1 MIEPTIPIDEEARIS
16 ALHALKILDT
26 PPEERFDRLT
36 RLASQIFDVPIAIMS
51 LVDSERVW
59 DKSCVGLA
67 ATESDRAVSFCGH
80 AINAPTT
87 FVVEDATLDDRFA
100 DNPLV
105 TGEPFIK
112 FYAGHPLT
120 TPDGQ
125 RIGSFCIMDR
135 QPRVFDGSKR
145 KILEE
150 LAALVQEEL
159 GRHELNIAITQQ
171 RETED
176 RLRFLAESA
185 PYFIT
190 AFGIDGRILYSNGQS
205 RLLFGGGEEQTLV
218 GRYLV
223 EFLPGKIPDEVSE
236 FLGQARAGMNIRQ
249 FEVPGKSLD
258 GRSFLADVTF
268 SVTGLNGDR
277 IFIANGRDI
286 TESVAMKRELQRIS
300 EEQDQILS
308 STADGIIR
316 IDAGRMITYAN
327 LAAHRMLRQSGG
339 SFIGQDFYLMTHGGH
354 AAADADADADADRT
368 ATMTDRYRRSDGTW
382 FPVSFS
388 RAPVAEEG
396 EIIGEVVVFSDRT
409 EQEAMERSK
418 DEFLSIVSHELRTPL
433 TSLKG
438 SLGLVA
444 GGVFGSFPEDVQG
457 MLDLAV
463 SNTDRLVRLVNDIL
477 DLQRVGVG
485 RLHFDFGDHSIREV
499 IAEAIHTVEI
509 EFGARE
515 VGLVDATD
523 SIGSAR
529 VRCDR
534 DRIIQVFTNLLTNAA
549 KYSPAMS
556 VVTVTANIDE
566 LDHEVVVIE
575 FVDHGRGIPADQID
589 RIFERFGQ
597 VDSSNMR
604 STGGVGLGLAIAK
617 ALVEEH
623 GGRLTVRSQPE
634 EGSTFSVRLPI
645 AGPGEVAS

>member
-1 MIEPTIPIDEEARIS
+1 
-16 ALHALKILDT
+16 
-26 PPEERFDRLT
+26 
-36 RLASQIFDVPIAIMS
+36 
-51 LVDSERVW
+51 
-59 DKSCVGLA
+59 
-67 ATESDRAVSFCGH
+67 
-80 AINAPTT
+80 
-87 FVVEDATLDDRFA
+87 
-100 DNPLV
+100 
-105 TGEPFIK
+105 
-112 FYAGHPLT
+112 
-120 TPDGQ
+120 
-125 RIGSFCIMDR
+125 
-135 QPRVFDGSKR
+135 
-145 KILEE
+145 
-150 LAALVQEEL
+150 
-159 GRHELNIAITQQ
+159 
-171 RETED
+171 
-176 RLRFLAESA
+176 
-185 PYFIT
+185 
-190 AFGIDGRILYSNGQS
+190 
-205 RLLFGGGEEQTLV
+205 
-218 GRYLV
+218 
-223 EFLPGKIPDEVSE
+223 
-236 FLGQARAGMNIRQ
+236 
-249 FEVPGKSLD
+249 
-258 GRSFLADVTF
+258 
-268 SVTGLNGDR
+268 
-277 IFIANGRDI
+277 
-286 TESVAMKRELQRIS
+286 
-300 EEQDQILS
+300 
-308 STADGIIR
+308 
-316 IDAGRMITYAN
+316 
-327 LAAHRMLRQSGG
+327 
-339 SFIGQDFYLMTHGGH
+339 
-354 AAADADADADADRT
+354 
-368 ATMTDRYRRSDGTW
+368 
-382 FPVSFS
+382 VSFS

-597 VDSSNMR
+597 DDSTNMR